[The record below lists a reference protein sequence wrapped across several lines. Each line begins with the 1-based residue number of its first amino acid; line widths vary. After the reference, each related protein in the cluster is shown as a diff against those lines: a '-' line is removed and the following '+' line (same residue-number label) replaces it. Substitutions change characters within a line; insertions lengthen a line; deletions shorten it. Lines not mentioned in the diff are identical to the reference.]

1 LSHGSH
7 DFWTQSTWLSS
18 PSMVIKTDSLALSR
32 SVSRLRQAMVGGSL
46 VPPTAVTSFPR
57 KAGDTLLGAHEN
69 TEFSRVRL
77 SWSANSG
84 HPLVLEHIALYAR

>member
-1 LSHGSH
+1 
-7 DFWTQSTWLSS
+7 
-18 PSMVIKTDSLALSR
+18 MVIKTDSTGALSTIGVEAKTGDGR
-32 SVSRLRQAMVGGSL
+32 WISL
-46 VPPTAVTSFPR
+46 VPPTAVTSFSQG
-57 KAGDTLLGAHEN
+57 KAGLVIPLLGAHEN